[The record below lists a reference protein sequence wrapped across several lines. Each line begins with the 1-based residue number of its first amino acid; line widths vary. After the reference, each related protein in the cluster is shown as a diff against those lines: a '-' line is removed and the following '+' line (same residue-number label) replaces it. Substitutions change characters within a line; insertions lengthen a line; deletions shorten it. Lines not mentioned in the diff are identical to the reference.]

1 MNALIGQMTLSGLPK
16 IMCGLLKA
24 YYKINLGG
32 GGGSRSD
39 WLLSCLGVFN

>member
-32 GGGSRSD
+32 GGGVPIRLASFMSG
-39 WLLSCLGVFN
+39 SV